1 MKKPRL
7 VIDTNVFISAILF
20 GGLPEKV
27 IDLVKRREVL
37 LIVSPEIEAE
47 ILRKIHQ
54 FPITADMVEDL
65 MFVLEET
72 VIKVAP
78 PRRLSICRDPKDN
91 MFLEAALE
99 GEADFLVTGDK
110 DLLALK
116 RFGGTIITKPRLF
129 LEVTKKEKPY
139 QSLIPDS

>member
-20 GGLPEKV
+20 DGLPEKV
-27 IDLVKRREVL
+27 IDLVKKREVL

-54 FPITADMVEDL
+54 FPVTADMVEDL
-65 MFVLEET
+65 MFILEET

-99 GEADFLVTGDK
+99 GEADFLITGDK
-110 DLLALK
+110 DLLTLK
-116 RFGGTIITKPRLF
+116 RFNGVPIVKPRQF
-129 LEVTKKEKPY
+129 LEAIDKE
-139 QSLIPDS
+139 QH